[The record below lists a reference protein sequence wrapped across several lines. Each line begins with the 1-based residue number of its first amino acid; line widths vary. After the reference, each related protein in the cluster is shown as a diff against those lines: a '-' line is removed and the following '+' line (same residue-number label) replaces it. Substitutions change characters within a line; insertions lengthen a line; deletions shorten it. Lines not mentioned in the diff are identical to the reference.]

1 VSAPSGE
8 DTRPRNESPGEDLES
23 EARTAEKIAEQ
34 IMRVPG
40 VYSLGRGRLVEA
52 ATYGRGKTVRG
63 VVVES
68 ESVTVH
74 IIAEAP
80 AGLPLPELAERVRRA
95 VTPAPRVLDLVIE
108 DLHLPEPPVLPGAQ
122 GSQAQP
128 PDATTV
134 ERG

>member
-1 VSAPSGE
+1 VSAPGE
-8 DTRPRNESPGEDLES
+8 DTRLWHESSGDLES

-34 IMRVPG
+34 IRRVPG

-74 IIAEAP
+74 IIADALS
-80 AGLPLPELAERVRRA
+80 GLPLPELAQRIRRA
-95 VTPAPRVLDLVIE
+95 VTPAPRVLDLVFE
-108 DLHLPEPPVLPGAQ
+108 DLHLPEPAVLPSGQ
-122 GSQAQP
+122 GSQAHP
-128 PDATTV
+128 PGAATA

>member
-34 IMRVPG
+34 IKRVPG
-40 VYSLGRGRLVEA
+40 VHSLGRGRLVEA
-52 ATYGRGKTVRG
+52 ATYGRGRTVRG

-68 ESVTVH
+68 GSVTVH
-74 IIAEAP
+74 IVAEVP
-80 AGLPLPELAERVRRA
+80 AGLPLPELAERIRQA
-95 VTPAPRVLDLVIE
+95 VTPAPPVLDLVFE
-108 DLHLPEPPVLPGAQ
+108 DLHLPEPAVLPGGQ
-122 GSQAQP
+122 GSQVQP
-128 PDATTV
+128 ADATTG